1 MKTSAELRNRPGVR
15 TAARGGTMIPGK
27 IPGNIPGKTPG
38 STTSPRPMAPSGP
51 RPAPPAPIPPLAP
64 PTRRQQQVETPVR
77 TPGRHLAHPASPSMR
92 AVRSPTGRY
101 SQVMS
106 VVVAAAVLLVVI
118 AGLSWIGQGT
128 SPGPSVPGRTV
139 VVQVG
144 AGETVWDVAQRVAP
158 RFDERAVVERIRQLN
173 GLAGSA
179 VEPGQQLR
187 VPDGR

>member
-1 MKTSAELRNRPGVR
+1 
-15 TAARGGTMIPGK
+15 
-27 IPGNIPGKTPG
+27 
-38 STTSPRPMAPSGP
+38 
-51 RPAPPAPIPPLAP
+51 
-64 PTRRQQQVETPVR
+64 
-77 TPGRHLAHPASPSMR
+77 MR
-92 AVRSPTGRY
+92 AVRSPAGRY
-101 SQVMS
+101 GQVMS
-106 VVVAAAVLLVVI
+106 VVVAAAVTLAVI